1 MAGFDTKYEFRDPI
15 HGMIEINE
23 LEREIINTRVFQ
35 RLRNIKQLGT
45 SYLVYHGAEHTRFG
59 HSLGVLYLVD
69 KAFEILMQKEPLKSK
84 LSSPEKYKK
93 AKYTL
98 RLAALLHDIG
108 HAPFS
113 HVGEEKVYGL
123 FPLLTDINGQMN
135 SGHEVYTRLIIKE
148 KLADLID
155 SYYEKTG
162 VHTVDVLRLL
172 IGDTE
177 DKELRFL
184 YDLINS
190 QLDAD
195 KMDYLKRD
203 SHYCGVNYGNY
214 DLDKMLNALCICESS
229 NGDWQLGISSEGVYA
244 VEEFVY
250 ARYWMFLQVYFHKT
264 RRIYDRY
271 LAKFLKKEIGKY
283 PENINKYLEY
293 DDIEILKRIK
303 EKRDDSDNIWARKL
317 YYREHIK
324 EAFVSPVP
332 QLDDASLN
340 RVGWVIEEFK
350 KQFGYDDDNDDYYC
364 DQAKGSTAKE
374 LIEITNYI
382 SESDEEEDSK
392 YQLPAIPVK
401 DKYTNHVGKIQD
413 YSIPI
418 KAISD
423 KKINILR
430 VYAKDEMINDVKNF
444 CNEYYYKKY
453 FDFKR
458 NYDET
463 RKKLEEMNKELENIN
478 KKYN

>member
-1 MAGFDTKYEFRDPI
+1 MPDFNTKFEFRDPI

-23 LEREIINTRVFQ
+23 LEREIINTRAFQ
-35 RLRNIKQLGT
+35 RLRYIKQLGT

-59 HSLGVLYLVD
+59 HSLGVLHLVD
-69 KAFEILMQKEPLKSK
+69 RAFEILMQKEPLKSK
-84 LSSPEKYKK
+84 LSNTEDYKK
-93 AKYTL
+93 AKYTI

-113 HVGEEKVYGL
+113 HVGEEKKYGL
-123 FPLLTDINGQMN
+123 FPFLTDINGQTN
-135 SGHEVYTRLIIKE
+135 SGHEVYTRLIIRE
-148 KLADLID
+148 KLSDLID
-155 SYYEKTG
+155 SYYDITG
-162 VHTVDVLRLL
+162 VRTVDVLRLL

-184 YDLINS
+184 YDLIDG

-214 DLDKMLNALCICESS
+214 DLEKMLNAFCICESN

-271 LAKFLKKEIGKY
+271 LAKFLKKELGQF
-283 PENINKYLEY
+283 PENIDQYLAY
-293 DDIEILKRIK
+293 DDTEIFQRIK
-303 EKRDDSDNIWARKL
+303 ARKNDPSNIWAEKL
-317 YYREHIK
+317 YNRKHIK

-340 RVGWVIEEFK
+340 RVGWVIEQFK
-350 KQFGYDDDNDDYYC
+350 KVFDYDDDSDDFYC
-364 DQAKGSTAKE
+364 DQAKGSTATE

-382 SESDEEEDSK
+382 SESDGEEGK

-401 DKYTNHVGKIQD
+401 DKHANCIRKIQD

-430 VYAKDEMINDVKNF
+430 VYSTSEKIREVKEF
-444 CNEYYYKKY
+444 CTDYYYNKYPEYEKEFYETQKKFEEMKKEREDISKKY
-453 FDFKR
+453 K
-458 NYDET
+458 
-463 RKKLEEMNKELENIN
+463 
-478 KKYN
+478 